1 MADSLEDFYQEFAR
15 DVIMT
20 ADAGGGF
27 KEEAFFEIVA
37 GHLVAAGELETH
49 ERTHYVDRARG
60 LRIDGHGGHPRD
72 SDGVLSLIIQDFDQ
86 TGEIQTLTGTDLEAI
101 LKRLTQFAG
110 KARDPS
116 FRNGLE
122 ESSPGFEAAI
132 HVDGCWELTRRLKL
146 VVLTNRRL
154 SARIDGRQAAELDG
168 KEVITT
174 VWDLERLHRYIA
186 SGREREDMEVDLV
199 SDHGGAIR
207 VLPAHLGTGD
217 YEAFL
222 AVVPGSQLADIYDRW
237 GSRLLE
243 QNVRS
248 FLQLKG
254 GVNKGMARTIREAP
268 EMFFAYNNGITAT
281 AEAVHLDCTGQAID
295 RITNLQ
301 IVNGGQTTAN
311 LHLQRCK
318 EVDLSGVFVQMK
330 LSIVRPDRAE
340 EIVPR
345 ISEYANTQN
354 KVNAAD
360 FFANHPFHI
369 ELEKLSRRVLA
380 PAKQGR
386 FVGTRWF
393 YERARGQYVNERARL
408 TGAALRK
415 FDVDFPKSQVV
426 TKTELAKVL
435 NLWPGYLGIEP
446 NSVCRGG
453 QKTFSDFA
461 AAISQ
466 SWNESSRLDINDSFF
481 KECVAKILIFEET
494 EQIVSR
500 QPWYGGHRSHIVAH
514 SIAKLAWDIKQRG
527 DSLAFGNVWSEQ
539 GLTSNLREALTLS
552 VEKVRSVIMNPPKQS
567 QNIGEWVKMQ
577 ACWQRVK
584 DLEISWPRSLET
596 DLTSYAEAMEEKRAA
611 KKDKRITTGIEA
623 QTAVIRMGHAYWASA
638 LQWGKE
644 NVTLSHKDAGLLAS
658 AAKIGGLPSE
668 SQCLL
673 LVQIQKGLVDAG
685 FNPPET

>member
-1 MADSLEDFYQEFAR
+1 MTESLEAFHQEFAR
-15 DVIMT
+15 DVMMT

-49 ERTHYVDRARG
+49 ERTHYIDRG

-86 TGEIQTLTGTDLEAI
+86 TGDIQTLTGSDLEVI
-101 LKRLTQFAG
+101 LKRLTQFAQ
-110 KARDPS
+110 KARDAS

-122 ESSPGFEAAI
+122 ESSPGFEAAVHI
-132 HVDGCWELTRRLKL
+132 DGCWELTRRVKL

-174 VWDLERLHRYIA
+174 VWDLERLHRYVA

-199 SDHGGAIR
+199 SEHGGAIR

-222 AVVPGSQLADIYDRW
+222 AVVPGSQIADIYDRW

-281 AEAVHLDCTGQAID
+281 AESVQLDTSGQAIE
-295 RITNLQ
+295 RIRNFQ
-301 IVNGGQTTAN
+301 IVNGGQTTAS
-311 LHLQRCK
+311 LHLQK
-318 EVDLSGVFVQMK
+318 SKDIDLSSVFVQMK
-330 LSIVRPDRAE
+330 LSIVRPERAE
-340 EIVPR
+340 EVVPR

-360 FFANHPFHI
+360 FFANHPFHL
-369 ELEKLSRRVLA
+369 ELEKLSRRMLA
-380 PAKQGR
+380 PARPGS
-386 FVGTRWF
+386 FVETRWF
-393 YERARGQYVNERARL
+393 YERSRGQYVNERARL
-408 TGAALRK
+408 SGAALKK
-415 FDVDFPKSQVV
+415 FDIDFPKAQLI
-426 TKTELAKVL
+426 TKTDLAKVL
-435 NLWPGYLGIEP
+435 NLWPGYVGIEP
-446 NSVCRGG
+446 GSVCRGA

-461 AAISQ
+461 AAVSRT
-466 SWNESSRLDINDSFF
+466 WNEKSRDEINDSFF
-481 KECVAKILIFEET
+481 KECVAKTLIFRET
-494 EQIVSR
+494 EQIVTKR
-500 QPWYGGHRSHIVAH
+500 PWYQNGYRAQIVAH
-514 SIAKLAWDIKQRG
+514 SIAKLAWDIEQRG
-527 DSLAFGNVWSEQ
+527 DSLAFGAVWAAQ
-539 GLTSNLREALTLS
+539 GLTPSLREALTLS
-552 VEKVRSVIMNPPKQS
+552 VDSVRDVITSPAMQG
-567 QNIGEWVKMQ
+567 QNISEWAKMQ

-584 DLEISWPRSLET
+584 DLDISWPRSLNA
-596 DLTSYAEAMEEKRAA
+596 DLTSHAEAMEEKKAA
-611 KKDKRITTGIEA
+611 KKDKKLTTGIEA
-623 QTAVIRMGHAYWASA
+623 QTAVVKLGYAYWAEA
-638 LQWGKE
+638 LRWGQA
-644 NVTLSHKDAGLLAS
+644 NAALSHRDAGLLATAS
-658 AAKIGGLPSE
+658 RPAGFPSE
-668 SQCLL
+668 AQCLL
-673 LVQIQKGLVDAG
+673 LLQIRKNLVDAG
-685 FNPPET
+685 FHPSGR